1 MAPVLVRA
9 AVEGLVVNDA
19 TDEPSIRTPDRLLRI
34 FVSSTLRELGPERK
48 VARRAIERLHLAP
61 VMFELGA
68 RPHPP
73 RELYRS
79 YLAQSDVF
87 VGVYWQEYGWIA
99 PGEDISGL
107 EDEYRLA
114 PRAMPKLIYVKQ
126 PAERQARLA
135 ALIERIREDDTA
147 SYVSFGTPGDLER
160 LIEADLAG
168 LLAERFDASRIPG
181 AGDVEAIPAGP
192 LPVSSTDVVGRDA
205 DVASLRAWIGAAD
218 GPRLVTLVGAGGI
231 GKTRLAIEVAR
242 GLDDR
247 FDRITFVALEHVRED
262 RDILPAVARAF
273 GVRDVG
279 EQPLLD
285 RLAAARSDR
294 RDLIVL
300 DNFEQIVSSAPLVA
314 RLLTALP
321 DATVLVTSRMRL
333 RLRDEQVFD
342 VDPLGLP
349 AEADGTALQEI
360 VAAPAVRLF
369 RDRARAADP
378 RFDVTEQNAAA
389 VTRICRVLGGVP
401 LAIELAATRIRVLT
415 PEALVARLDRVL
427 PVLATGA
434 RDVPERQQ
442 TIRAT
447 VEWSIDLLSADAQAL
462 FTRLGV
468 FSGDFSLDAIEAVVG
483 GTALADGAFDAVV
496 ELVDCSLLR
505 QHDHA
510 GIPFFSMLVP
520 VREIATAR
528 LEHEPDAAAA
538 RQAHADHYVRLAAEI
553 EPKLRGGT
561 QLAALDRLEAERDNI
576 RSGYRH
582 LIDLGE
588 TEAVV
593 DAVWRLLLYWW
604 IRNLL
609 PEAKAWMGDVLRAGV
624 PLADRTRAIA
634 NAISAW
640 VSLLQPTA
648 EIDLAPIEES
658 VELFHDLD
666 DAFGEGCSLT
676 VLSIACTYRW
686 PPDLDRAEALQ
697 RRAVELVGPELDPTF
712 NAFFRSSLGT
722 IELYRGNA
730 RGSLEVAET
739 VIAEAAAFGDR
750 FVESIAL
757 TNAGWGRLGLGEARP
772 ELFMRGLELSL
783 QLGFEDGNGYA
794 LEGLAACA
802 ALRGD
807 IARSGLLLGAAEA
820 SRTRTGM
827 ADQRARMTH
836 APFVQ
841 QILASEAAEPFEAA
855 RADGRVLSRAEALD
869 LALDER
875 AEADR

>member
-1 MAPVLVRA
+1 MSD
-9 AVEGLVVNDA
+9 GIDG
-19 TDEPSIRTPDRLLRI
+19 PSIRTPDRLLRV
-34 FVSSTLRELGPERK
+34 FVSSTLRELEPERAA
-48 VARRAIERLHLAP
+48 ARRAIERLHLAP

-87 VGVYWQEYGWIA
+87 VGVYWQQYGWIA

-114 PRAMPKLIYVKQ
+114 PPDMPKLIYLKQ
-126 PAERQARLA
+126 PAAREERLA
-135 ALIERIREDDTA
+135 ALVQRIRDDDAA
-147 SYVSFGTPGDLER
+147 SYLPFTDADHLAR
-160 LIEADLAG
+160 LIEADLAT
-168 LLAERFDASRIPG
+168 LLAERFDASRASRG
-181 AGDVEAIPAGP
+181 ADAESHDAAAEP
-192 LPVSSTDVVGRDA
+192 LPLPATDVLGRDA
-205 DVASLRAWIGAAD
+205 DVATLLGWIGVDD

-231 GKTRLAIEVAR
+231 GKTRLALEVAR
-242 GLDDR
+242 RASDR
-247 FDRITFVALEHVRED
+247 FDRVTLVALEHVQED
-262 RDILPAVARAF
+262 RDVVPAIARAF

-279 EQPLLD
+279 ELPMLD
-285 RLAAARSDR
+285 RIVAARAGR

-300 DNFEQIVSSAPLVA
+300 DNFEQVVASAPVVA
-314 RLLTALP
+314 TLLAGLP
-321 DATVLVTSRMRL
+321 DATVLVTSRARL
-333 RLRDEQVFD
+333 RLRDEHVYD

-349 AEADGTALQEI
+349 VGADGTPLQEI
-360 VAAPAVRLF
+360 LSSPAVRLF

-378 RFDVTEQNAAA
+378 RFDLTEQNAEA
-389 VTRICRVLGGVP
+389 VARICRALDGVP

-415 PEALVARLDRVL
+415 PEALVSRLDRVL

-447 VEWSIDLLSADAQAL
+447 VEWSIDLLTAEAQAL

-468 FSGDFSLDAIEAVVG
+468 FSGDFSLDAVEAVVD
-483 GTALADGAFDAVV
+483 GTPLAEAAFDAIA
-496 ELVDCSLLR
+496 ELVDGSLLR
-505 QHDHA
+505 QRDDA
-510 GIPFFSMLVP
+510 GVPFFSMLVP
-520 VREIATAR
+520 VREIATER
-528 LEHEPDAAAA
+528 LERDPDAAAT
-538 RQAHADHYVRLAAEI
+538 RRAHADHYVRLAAEI
-553 EPKLRGGT
+553 EPKLRGAT

-609 PEAKAWMGDVLRAGV
+609 PEAKAWMGDVLRAGP
-624 PLADRTRAIA
+624 PLAPRTRAIA

-658 VELFHDLD
+658 VELFHDLG

-686 PPDLDRAEALQ
+686 PPELDRAEALQ

-722 IELYRGNA
+722 IQLYRGNA

-739 VIAEAAAFGDR
+739 VIAEAVGFGDR

-772 ELFMRGLELSL
+772 ELFTRGLELSL

-802 ALRGD
+802 ALSGD
-807 IARSGLLLGAAEA
+807 VARSGLLLGAAEA

-841 QILASEAAEPFEAA
+841 QVLASEWAESFEAA
-855 RADGRVLSRAEALD
+855 RAEGRALSRGAAID
-869 LALDER
+869 LALDGR
-875 AEADR
+875 TGADR